1 MGGHG
6 CLAGYLPYEK
16 FHLVFDIVHE
26 VTRNE
31 MLAVYKLIYKS
42 LLDKA
47 GFLHRWS
54 GNQCRV
60 LFCFG
65 IVPTQPSTIHICRIY
80 REKRTNVIIL
90 VAILI

>member
-31 MLAVYKLIYKS
+31 MLAVYKYIRVYWPKQVFFI
-42 LLDKA
+42 
-47 GFLHRWS
+47 GH

-80 REKRTNVIIL
+80 RAKRTNVIIL

>member
-31 MLAVYKLIYKS
+31 MLAVYKYIRVYWPKQVFFIGGQETS
-42 LLDKA
+42 A
-47 GFLHRWS
+47 GF
-54 GNQCRV
+54 CFV
-60 LFCFG
+60 LALYRRNPAQSTFAG
-65 IVPTQPSTIHICRIY
+65 YIGQNGPTS
-80 REKRTNVIIL
+80 
-90 VAILI
+90 